1 MQQAAAER
9 GWMRSGAE
17 RFPGPG
23 STSPADKVGHDP
35 AMKAAEKIGTRMQVG
50 LIQEEKLFQAPAYQ
64 AEPFLS
70 RMWSI
75 RLRTGIR
82 SPTEG
87 YAMLKEYHYDHLIR
101 WPRGER
107 AAVFLTFDFQG
118 GEDVK
123 PDKNGFLNYE
133 MWSQGEYGPHH
144 AIYRLLRILKEE
156 DIKATF
162 LTCGAIA
169 ERFPEAVQ
177 AILDHGH
184 VVEGHGYNHEIAR
197 YLPRDEEDQVMKKT
211 IAMVHKRTGRRC
223 YGWRSCTQSTNTIE
237 LLIENGFVFNTNCFH
252 EELPFLWEKD
262 GKLLVELPRQPFG
275 DGTLFGHRH
284 GEYGNPYHGLETW
297 KAYFDELY
305 SESSA
310 ERPKYIPFTMH
321 PYIIGRPGRT
331 LALRGII
338 HHIKRAGDLWF
349 PTGIELA
356 EW

>member
-1 MQQAAAER
+1 
-9 GWMRSGAE
+9 
-17 RFPGPG
+17 
-23 STSPADKVGHDP
+23 
-35 AMKAAEKIGTRMQVG
+35 
-50 LIQEEKLFQAPAYQ
+50 
-64 AEPFLS
+64 
-70 RMWSI
+70 
-75 RLRTGIR
+75 
-82 SPTEG
+82 
-87 YAMLKEYHYDHLIR
+87 MLKEYHYDQLIR
-101 WPRGER
+101 WPKGER
-107 AAVFLTFDFQG
+107 ACVFLTFDFQG

-123 PDKNGFLNYE
+123 PDKNGVLNYE

-156 DIKATF
+156 NVKATF

-197 YLPRDEEDQVMKKT
+197 YLPREQEDPIMKKT
-211 IAMVHKRTGRRC
+211 IAMIQKRTGRRC

-284 GEYGNPYHGLETW
+284 GEYGNPHHGLETW

-305 SESSA
+305 SESTP

-338 HHIKRAGDLWF
+338 QHMRKVGGDSLWF

-356 EW
+356 EYCLNNVFKAEAEKLRAVAG

>member
-1 MQQAAAER
+1 V
-9 GWMRSGAE
+9 
-17 RFPGPG
+17 P
-23 STSPADKVGHDP
+23 
-35 AMKAAEKIGTRMQVG
+35 G
-50 LIQEEKLFQAPAYQ
+50 LIVKVRERPPELT
-64 AEPFLS
+64 AEDY
-70 RMWSI
+70 
-75 RLRTGIR
+75 G
-82 SPTEG
+82 
-87 YAMLKEYHYDHLIR
+87 K
-101 WPRGER
+101 
-107 AAVFLTFDFQG
+107 FLTVYRG
-118 GEDVK
+118 GK
-123 PDKNGFLNYE
+123 FLGLYE
-133 MWSQGEYGPHH
+133 PGREYGPQDVVTTIESVYGGTVTFPQGHH
-144 AIYRLLRILKEE
+144 FANVIGSTNDPKIDGQSWLDLWYNNIRVYPTICTSYHFQ
-156 DIKATF
+156 DF
-162 LTCGAIA
+162 QCGTNL
-169 ERFPEAVQ
+169 VG
-177 AILDHGH
+177 GH
-184 VVEGHGYNHEIAR
+184 VVEGHGFNHEIAR

-211 IAMVHKRTGRRC
+211 IAMIQKRTGRRC

-237 LLIENGFVFNTNCFH
+237 LLIDNGFVFNTNCFH

-338 HHIKRAGDLWF
+338 QHMKKAGNLWF

-356 EW
+356 EWCLNNVFQAECQKLRASAG

>member
-1 MQQAAAER
+1 
-9 GWMRSGAE
+9 
-17 RFPGPG
+17 
-23 STSPADKVGHDP
+23 
-35 AMKAAEKIGTRMQVG
+35 
-50 LIQEEKLFQAPAYQ
+50 
-64 AEPFLS
+64 
-70 RMWSI
+70 
-75 RLRTGIR
+75 
-82 SPTEG
+82 
-87 YAMLKEYHYDHLIR
+87 MLKEYHYDHLIR
-101 WPRGER
+101 WPNNER

-123 PDKNGFLNYE
+123 PDKNGILNYE

-156 DIKATF
+156 NIKATF

-197 YLPRDEEDQVMKKT
+197 YLPRDQEDQVMKKT
-211 IAMVHKRTGRRC
+211 IAMIQKRTGRRC
-223 YGWRSCTQSTNTIE
+223 YGWRSCTQSTNSIE
-237 LLIENGFVFNTNCFH
+237 LLIDNGFVFNSNSKGSRQY
-252 EELPFLWEKD
+252 ELGSGNL
-262 GKLLVELPRQPFG
+262 QG
-275 DGTLFGHRH
+275 DRWGLIGSEDLGGGLKAIFRLEGGFNIDNGTLFGHRH
-284 GEYGNPYHGLETW
+284 GEYGNPHHGLETW

-305 SESSA
+305 SESST

-338 HHIKRAGDLWF
+338 QHMKKAGSLWF

-356 EW
+356 EYCLNNVFQAEAQKLRASVG

>member
-1 MQQAAAER
+1 
-9 GWMRSGAE
+9 
-17 RFPGPG
+17 
-23 STSPADKVGHDP
+23 
-35 AMKAAEKIGTRMQVG
+35 
-50 LIQEEKLFQAPAYQ
+50 
-64 AEPFLS
+64 
-70 RMWSI
+70 
-75 RLRTGIR
+75 
-82 SPTEG
+82 
-87 YAMLKEYHYDHLIR
+87 MLKEYHYDHLIR

-223 YGWRSCTQSTNTIE
+223 YGWRSSGRRMASCWSSCRASRSVTARCSATATANTEIR
-237 LLIENGFVFNTNCFH
+237 ITG
-252 EELPFLWEKD
+252 W
-262 GKLLVELPRQPFG
+262 
-275 DGTLFGHRH
+275 
-284 GEYGNPYHGLETW
+284 
-297 KAYFDELY
+297 
-305 SESSA
+305 
-310 ERPKYIPFTMH
+310 
-321 PYIIGRPGRT
+321 RPGRPIST
-331 LALRGII
+331 SSTP
-338 HHIKRAGDLWF
+338 RAARSVRNTF
-349 PTGIELA
+349 HSPCIPTSSADPAVRWRCAASSIT
-356 EW
+356 

>member
-1 MQQAAAER
+1 MRFARFYTAVRIR
-9 GWMRSGAE
+9 GGGFRHPLWPQNG
-17 RFPGPG
+17 
-23 STSPADKVGHDP
+23 KN
-35 AMKAAEKIGTRMQVG
+35 
-50 LIQEEKLFQAPAYQ
+50 
-64 AEPFLS
+64 
-70 RMWSI
+70 
-75 RLRTGIR
+75 
-82 SPTEG
+82 
-87 YAMLKEYHYDHLIR
+87 AMLKEYHYDHLVR

-123 PDKNGFLNYE
+123 PDKNGILNYE
-133 MWSQGEYGPHH
+133 SWSQGEYGPHH

-156 DIKATF
+156 NIKATF

-177 AILDHGH
+177 AILAHGH

-197 YLPRDEEDQVMKKT
+197 YLPRDQESEVMSKA
-211 IAMVHKRTGRRC
+211 IAMIEKRTGRRP

-237 LLIENGFVFNTNCFH
+237 LLIEHGFVYNTNCFH

-338 HHIKRAGDLWF
+338 QHMKKAGNLWF

-356 EW
+356 EWCLANVFQAECRKLRAAAG